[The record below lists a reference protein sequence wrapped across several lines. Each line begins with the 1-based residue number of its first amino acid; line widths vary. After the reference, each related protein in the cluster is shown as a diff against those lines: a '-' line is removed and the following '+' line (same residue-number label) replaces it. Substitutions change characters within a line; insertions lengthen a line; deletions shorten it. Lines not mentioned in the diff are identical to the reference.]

1 MSKKNPGEPGIE
13 IIESPEALAGQINK
27 AEVFFLK
34 NRKVVLGIGGAIVVA
49 IAAFAGYRAYISTQ
63 EGTAQN
69 ALASVVY
76 DFEADSL
83 QKALNGAGGNEGLI
97 SIADNYKGT
106 DASNLASFYAG
117 VALLKQGKYDDAIS
131 RLQSFSSSDLL
142 IHARAQSLIGD
153 AYLEKNQPADA
164 ISYYQKAADYEKNEY
179 FTPVYLMKLALA
191 QEKANQPADAIATYK
206 RVVDE
211 FPLSSEVVN
220 AKKYMGL
227 LEGQVGK

>member
-1 MSKKNPGEPGIE
+1 MSKKNTDESGLE
-13 IIESPEALAGQINK
+13 IIETPEALAGQINK

-34 NRKVVLGIGGAIVVA
+34 NRKVLAGIGGAILVAVV
-49 IAAFAGYRAYISTQ
+49 AFAGYRFYIDGQ

-69 ALASVVY
+69 ALSSVVY

-83 QKALNGAGGNEGLI
+83 QKALNGSGGNEGLLA
-97 SIADNYKGT
+97 IADGYKGT
-106 DASNLASFYAG
+106 DAANLANFYAG
-117 VALLKQGKYDDAIS
+117 VALLKQGKYDEAIS
-131 RLQSFSSSDLL
+131 HLESFSSSDLL
-142 IHARAQSLIGD
+142 VNARAQSLIGD
-153 AYLEKNQPADA
+153 AYLEKNQGAEA
-164 ISYYQKAADYEKNEY
+164 IAYYKKAADANKNEF

-191 QEKANQPADAIATYK
+191 QEKANQAADAVASYK
-206 RVVDE
+206 RVIEE

>member
-1 MSKKNPGEPGIE
+1 MSEKNTEESGFE
-13 IIESPEALAGQINK
+13 IIEKPEALAGQINK

-34 NRKVVLGIGGAIVVA
+34 NRNVVYGIGGAILLAVV
-49 IAAFAGYRAYISTQ
+49 AFAGYRFYIDGQ
-63 EGTAQN
+63 ESTAQN
-69 ALASVVY
+69 ALSSVVY

-83 QKALNGAGGNEGLI
+83 QKALNGSGGNEGLL
-97 SIADNYKGT
+97 SIADSYKGT
-106 DASNLASFYAG
+106 DASNLATFYAG
-117 VALLKQGKYDDAIS
+117 VALLKQGKFDEAIS

-142 IHARAQSLIGD
+142 LQGRAQSLLGD
-153 AYLEKNQPADA
+153 AYLEKNQAAEA
-164 ISYYQKAADYEKNEY
+164 ISFYKKAADYEKNEF

-191 QEKANQPADAIATYK
+191 QEKANLAADAVSTYK

>member
-34 NRKVVLGIGGAIVVA
+34 NRKVVLGIGVAVVVA
-49 IAAFAGYRAYISTQ
+49 IAGFAGYRFYIDGQ

-83 QKALNGAGGNEGLI
+83 QKALNGAGGNEGLL

-106 DASNLASFYAG
+106 DASNLATFYAG
-117 VALLKQGKYDDAIS
+117 VALLKQGKYDEAIS

-153 AYLEKNQPADA
+153 AYLEKNQASEA

-191 QEKANQPADAIATYK
+191 QEKANQPADAVATYK

>member
-1 MSKKNPGEPGIE
+1 MSKKNTGEPGIE

-34 NRKVVLGIGGAIVVA
+34 NRKVVLGIGVAVVVA
-49 IAAFAGYRAYISTQ
+49 IAGFAGYRFYIDGQ

-83 QKALNGAGGNEGLI
+83 QKALNGSGGNEGLL

-117 VALLKQGKYDDAIS
+117 VALLKQGKYDEAIN

-153 AYLEKNQPADA
+153 AYFEKNQPAEA
-164 ISYYQKAADYEKNEY
+164 ISYYKKAADYEKNEY

-191 QEKANQPADAIATYK
+191 QEKANQPADAITTYK

>member
-1 MSKKNPGEPGIE
+1 MSKKITGESGIE

-34 NRKVVLGIGGAIVVA
+34 NRKVVLGIGGAILVA
-49 IAAFAGYRAYISTQ
+49 VIGFAGYRFYIDGQ

-83 QKALNGAGGNEGLI
+83 QKALNGSGGNEGLL
-97 SIADNYKGT
+97 SIADSYKGT
-106 DASNLASFYAG
+106 DASNLANFYAG

-131 RLQSFSSSDLL
+131 HLQSFSSSDLL

-153 AYLEKNQPADA
+153 AYLEKNQPAEA
-164 ISYYQKAADYEKNEY
+164 ISYYQKAADYERNEY

-191 QEKANQPADAIATYK
+191 QEKAGKPADAVASYK

>member
-34 NRKVVLGIGGAIVVA
+34 NRKVVLGIGVAVVVA
-49 IAAFAGYRAYISTQ
+49 IAGFAGYRFYIDGQ

-83 QKALNGAGGNEGLI
+83 QKALNGAGGNEGLL

-117 VALLKQGKYDDAIS
+117 VALLKQGKYDEAIS

-153 AYLEKNQPADA
+153 AYLEKNQAAEA

-179 FTPVYLMKLALA
+179 FTPVYLMKLGLA
-191 QEKANQPADAIATYK
+191 QEKANQPADAVATYK

>member
-34 NRKVVLGIGGAIVVA
+34 NRKVVLGIGVAVVVA
-49 IAAFAGYRAYISTQ
+49 IAGFAGYRFYIDGQ

-83 QKALNGAGGNEGLI
+83 QKALNGAGGNEGLL

-117 VALLKQGKYDDAIS
+117 VALLKQGKYDEAIS

-142 IHARAQSLIGD
+142 VHARAQSLIGD
-153 AYLEKNQPADA
+153 AYLEKNQADEA

-191 QEKANQPADAIATYK
+191 QEKANKPADAVATYK

>member
-1 MSKKNPGEPGIE
+1 MSKKNTGESGIE

-34 NRKVVLGIGGAIVVA
+34 NRKVVLGIGVAVVVA
-49 IAAFAGYRAYISTQ
+49 IAGFAGYRFYIDGQ

-83 QKALNGAGGNEGLI
+83 QKALNGAGGNEGLL

-117 VALLKQGKYDDAIS
+117 VALLKQGKYDEAIS

-153 AYLEKNQPADA
+153 AYLEKNQAAEA

-191 QEKANQPADAIATYK
+191 QEKANQPADAVASYK

>member
-153 AYLEKNQPADA
+153 AYLEKNQPSDA

>member
-34 NRKVVLGIGGAIVVA
+34 NRKVVMGIGVAVVVA
-49 IAAFAGYRAYISTQ
+49 IAGFAGYRFYIDGQ

-83 QKALNGAGGNEGLI
+83 QKALNGAGGNEGLL

-117 VALLKQGKYDDAIS
+117 VALLKQGKYDEAIS

-153 AYLEKNQPADA
+153 AYLEKNQAAEA
-164 ISYYQKAADYEKNEY
+164 ISYYKKAADYEKNEY

-191 QEKANQPADAIATYK
+191 QEKANQPADAVATYK

>member
-1 MSKKNPGEPGIE
+1 MSKKITDESGLE
-13 IIESPEALAGQINK
+13 IIETPEALAGQINK

-34 NRKVVLGIGGAIVVA
+34 NRKVLAGIGGAILVAVV
-49 IAAFAGYRAYISTQ
+49 AFAGYRFYIDGQ

-69 ALASVVY
+69 ALSSVVY

-83 QKALNGAGGNEGLI
+83 QKALNGSGGNEGLLA
-97 SIADNYKGT
+97 IADGYKGT
-106 DASNLASFYAG
+106 DAANLANFYAG

-131 RLQSFSSSDLL
+131 HLESFSSSDLL
-142 IHARAQSLIGD
+142 VNARAQSLIGD
-153 AYLEKNQPADA
+153 AYLEKNQAAEA
-164 ISYYQKAADYEKNEY
+164 ISYYKKAADSNKNEF

-191 QEKANQPADAIATYK
+191 QEKANQAADAVSSYK
-206 RVVDE
+206 RVIEE

>member
-1 MSKKNPGEPGIE
+1 MSKKNTGESGIE

-34 NRKVVLGIGGAIVVA
+34 NRKVVLGIGVAVVVA
-49 IAAFAGYRAYISTQ
+49 IAGFAGYRFYIDGQ

-83 QKALNGAGGNEGLI
+83 QKALNGAGGNEGLL

-106 DASNLASFYAG
+106 DASNLATFYAG
-117 VALLKQGKYDDAIS
+117 VALLKQGKYDEAIS

-153 AYLEKNQPADA
+153 AYLEKNQAAEA

>member
-34 NRKVVLGIGGAIVVA
+34 NRKVVLGIGGAIIVA
-49 IAAFAGYRAYISTQ
+49 IAAFAGYRAYIGTQ

-83 QKALNGAGGNEGLI
+83 QKALNGAGGNEGLL

-117 VALLKQGKYDDAIS
+117 VALLKQGKYDEAIS

-153 AYLEKNQPADA
+153 AYLEKNQAAEA

-191 QEKANQPADAIATYK
+191 QEKANQPADAVVTYK

>member
-1 MSKKNPGEPGIE
+1 MSKKNTGESGIE

-34 NRKVVLGIGGAIVVA
+34 NRKVVLGIGVAVVVA
-49 IAAFAGYRAYISTQ
+49 IAGFVGYRFYIDGQ

-83 QKALNGAGGNEGLI
+83 QKALNGSGGNEGLL

-117 VALLKQGKYDDAIS
+117 VALLKQGKYDEAIS

-142 IHARAQSLIGD
+142 IQARAQSLIGD
-153 AYLEKNQPADA
+153 AYFEKNQAAEA

>member
-1 MSKKNPGEPGIE
+1 MSKKNTGESGFE
-13 IIESPEALAGQINK
+13 IIETPEALAGQINK

-34 NRKVVLGIGGAIVVA
+34 NRKILFGVCGAILIA
-49 IAAFAGYRAYISTQ
+49 IVAFAGYRFYIDGQ
-63 EGTAQN
+63 EGSAQT

-83 QKALNGAGGNEGLI
+83 QKALNGSGGNEGLLA
-97 SIADNYKGT
+97 IADGYKGT
-106 DASNLASFYAG
+106 DASNLANFYAG
-117 VALLKQGKYDDAIS
+117 VALLKQGKFDDAIS
-131 RLQSFSSSDLL
+131 HLKSFSSSDLL
-142 IHARAQSLIGD
+142 VHARAQSLIGD
-153 AYLEKNQPADA
+153 AYMEKNEASEA

-191 QEKANQPADAIATYK
+191 QEKANQAPDAVATYK

-227 LEGQVGK
+227 LEGQTGK

>member
-1 MSKKNPGEPGIE
+1 MSKKNTGESGME
-13 IIESPEALAGQINK
+13 IIETPEALASQLTK
-27 AEVFFLK
+27 AEVFFIK

-49 IAAFAGYRAYISTQ
+49 ILGFVGYRVYISGQ

-83 QKALNGAGGNEGLI
+83 QKALNGSGGNEGLL
-97 SIADNYKGT
+97 SIADSYKGT
-106 DASNLASFYAG
+106 DASNLANFYAG
-117 VALLKQGKYDDAIS
+117 VALLKQGKYDEAIS
-131 RLQSFSSSDLL
+131 HLQSFSSSDLL

-153 AYLEKNQPADA
+153 AYLEKNQPAEA

-191 QEKANQPADAIATYK
+191 QEKANQPADAVASYK

>member
-63 EGTAQN
+63 DGTAQN

>member
-34 NRKVVLGIGGAIVVA
+34 NRKVVLGIGGAIVIA

-83 QKALNGAGGNEGLI
+83 QKALNGAGGNEGLL

-117 VALLKQGKYDDAIS
+117 VALLKQGKYDEAIS

-191 QEKANQPADAIATYK
+191 QEKANQPADAVATYK

>member
-1 MSKKNPGEPGIE
+1 MSKKHADGSGLE
-13 IIESPEALAGQINK
+13 IIETPEALAGKISK
-27 AEVFFLK
+27 AEVFFIK
-34 NRKVVLGIGGAIVVA
+34 NRKVVLGIGAAILLAIV
-49 IAAFAGYRAYISTQ
+49 AFAGYKAYIASQ

-69 ALASVVY
+69 ALSSVIY

-83 QKALNGAGGNEGLI
+83 QKALNGSGGNEGLL

-117 VALLKQGKYDDAIS
+117 VALLKQGKFDDAINH
-131 RLQSFSSSDLL
+131 LQSFSSSDLL
-142 IHARAQSLIGD
+142 VHARAQSLIGD
-153 AYLEKNQPADA
+153 AYFEKNQPAEA
-164 ISYYQKAADYEKNEY
+164 ISYYKKAVDSEKNEY

-191 QEKANQPADAIATYK
+191 QEKANQPADAVSTYK
-206 RVVDE
+206 RVIDE